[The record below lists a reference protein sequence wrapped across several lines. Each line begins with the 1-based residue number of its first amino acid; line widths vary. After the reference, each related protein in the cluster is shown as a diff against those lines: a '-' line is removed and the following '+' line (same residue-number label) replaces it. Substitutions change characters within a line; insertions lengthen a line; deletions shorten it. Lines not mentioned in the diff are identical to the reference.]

1 MNIYLDNASTTFP
14 KPKVVSDSIY
24 NFLIDI
30 GGNPGRSNHS
40 NGMESNRLLLDA
52 RETIASFFN
61 FNNISNVIFTSNIT
75 SSLNILINGCLKNGD
90 HVITTSIEHNSVLR
104 PLFKLQS
111 NNFIELSIVD
121 SNEFGF
127 INVSDIKNSIKEN
140 TKFIILSHASNVL
153 GSIQPI
159 EEIGKLCKDNGI
171 FFILDSAQSA
181 GVLDIDFKKLNLSAL
196 AFTGHKSLFGP
207 QGIGGFIITDELNEI
222 CNPYILGGT
231 GSMSYSLA
239 QPDFLPDKFES
250 GTLNMPG
257 IVGLN
262 EGIKF
267 INKEGLNSIYEKN
280 SYLRNLLISN
290 LQDIKNI
297 QLYEDFNNPNYTS
310 CVSFNSTKMNTAELS
325 YELDY
330 KYGIKNRSG
339 LHCAPL
345 THKSIGSFPDG
356 TVRLSISYF
365 NTIEDINYTI
375 DSINKILKWILT
387 SLDVNNYIREV
398 LLWKL

>member
-24 NFLIDI
+24 NFLVNV
-30 GGNPGRSNHS
+30 GGNPGRSNHD
-40 NGMESNRLLLDA
+40 NGMTSNRLLLEA
-52 RETIASFFN
+52 REILASFFN
-61 FNNISNVIFTSNIT
+61 FSNISNVIFTNNIT
-75 SSLNILINGCLKNGD
+75 SSLNLLINGCIKKGD
-90 HVITTSIEHNSVLR
+90 HVITSSIEHNSVLR
-104 PLFKLQS
+104 PLFNLE
-111 NNFIELSIVD
+111 NNNLIELSIVN

-127 INVSDIKNSIKEN
+127 VNVEDIKKSIKSN

-159 EEIGKLCKDNGI
+159 EKIGKLCLENNI

-181 GVLDIDFKKLNLSAL
+181 GVLDIDFNKFNLSAL

-207 QGIGGFIITDELNEI
+207 QGIGGFLITDELNSI

-231 GSMSYSLA
+231 GSMSYSLI

-257 IVGLN
+257 IVGLS

-267 INKEGLNSIYEKN
+267 INNEGINTIYEKN
-280 SYLRNLLISN
+280 SYLRNLLISK
-290 LQDIKNI
+290 LRNI
-297 QLYEDFNNPNYTS
+297 SNIRLYEDFKNGNYTS
-310 CVSFNSTKMNTAELS
+310 CVSFNSTKLDTAELS

-330 KYGIKNRSG
+330 TYGIKNRSG

-365 NTIEDINYTI
+365 NTVEEINYTV
-375 DSINKILKWILT
+375 DSINKILK
-387 SLDVNNYIREV
+387 
-398 LLWKL
+398 